1 MKKNA
6 FLEFQPYCPR
16 RRKAMKKELKNIIL
30 LLVMVAFGMSLF
42 AGCARLTGK
51 TAGETVDDATITTQA
66 NAIIVDDPSAAF
78 LKIDVDTRLGNVR
91 LNGVV
96 PDKETEQRI
105 VKRIR
110 EIRGV
115 KSVESNL
122 TVEQRN

>member
-1 MKKNA
+1 
-6 FLEFQPYCPR
+6 
-16 RRKAMKKELKNIIL
+16 MKKELKNIIL